1 MQAIENDVF
10 QGTPIQIKALLKA
23 VGWTRFELA
32 RYVGVSTRIY
42 TDPDG
47 YTIRVSPTVQRWTA
61 GVHVPSPAS
70 RERMLALVEMYRNEY
85 VIALRTL
92 INDPDGRIN

>member
-1 MQAIENDVF
+1 MQVTENDVF
-10 QGTPIQIKALLKA
+10 QSTPIQIMALLKA

-42 TDPDG
+42 TDPQG

-61 GVHVPSPAS
+61 GVHVPGAQS
-70 RERMLALVEMYRNEY
+70 RERMTALVEMYLNEY
-85 VIALRTL
+85 IIELRKLT
-92 INDPDGRIN
+92 NGSD

>member
-1 MQAIENDVF
+1 MQATENDVF
-10 QGTPIQIKALLKA
+10 QSKPIQILALLRA

-42 TDPDG
+42 TDKDG

-70 RERMLALVEMYRNEY
+70 RERMVALVEMYRNEY
-85 VIALRTL
+85 ITALRKL
-92 INDPDGRIN
+92 SNVSD

>member
-10 QGTPIQIKALLKA
+10 QATPIQIKALLKA

-32 RYVGVSTRIY
+32 RYVGVSTLIY
-42 TDPDG
+42 KDRDG

-61 GVHVPSPAS
+61 GVHVPTPQS

-85 VIALRTL
+85 IIALRKL
-92 INDPDGRIN
+92 SNVSD